1 MSFRLV
7 HSYTREPVK
16 MTAYAQ
22 LQFFCETF
30 SWIVALYETVTH
42 ERRSGASTFASPRCG
57 MRSRQGLPRL
67 VAHSNARWTNKKTTT
82 KTTKGEGV
90 SYLHNAYSAK
100 RDGQTTTGRKRQTR
114 QLRTYTGYVGSC
126 RGSIKNEKN
135 CPDTERVFRSD
146 TYSFREWIKWDATT
160 VIRVLKARRGKTV
173 LWSFETRI

>member
-1 MSFRLV
+1 MSGEAERLLSPPQDAV
-7 HSYTREPVK
+7 CGVVK
-16 MTAYAQ
+16 
-22 LQFFCETF
+22 
-30 SWIVALYETVTH
+30 
-42 ERRSGASTFASPRCG
+42 ASPASSHTRTPAG
-57 MRSRQGLPRL
+57 RR
-67 VAHSNARWTNKKTTT
+67 KKTTT

-126 RGSIKNEKN
+126 SGGIKNEKN

-160 VIRVLKARRGKTV
+160 VIRVLKALRGKSV